1 MNQNHLEEQLESRVL
16 FVDMNSFFASCEQQ
30 VNYYLRGR
38 PIGVCVYTGK
48 FGCVIA
54 PSVEAKLR
62 GVKTGMR
69 LNDAIQVC
77 PELVP
82 IETNPARYRE
92 FHVKIMNV
100 LRKYAEDVLPKSI
113 DEAVVNLS
121 KYKLMYKDP
130 TQIALRIKEDIKNE
144 VGDWLRCSIGI
155 APNTFLAKLASN
167 LQKPDGLSIITP
179 DNIDQVLSK
188 LSLQDLPGIAKN
200 HARRLEQAGIQTPL
214 KMRHTS
220 PQVLRE
226 IFKSVEGYY
235 WHYRLNFR
243 ELDINSHEYKSMQAQ
258 RQISREQRSTVE
270 SVEQVFMTLCMR
282 LEQRMVK
289 HGIHCKTIGFSARY
303 GDNTRWDDYFSI
315 GQPIQDGIILMN
327 LIKER
332 IHQFESKYQ
341 TNPVFTTDVRSIG
354 VNITNFIKDPDVH
367 PNLFEDNTRKDT
379 LRKTVYEIKNKFG
392 DIKLLRATE
401 LSDNMIVKDVIG
413 FGSVKDLWLIC

>member
-1 MNQNHLEEQLESRVL
+1 MNQNNLVEQLEPRVL

-38 PIGVCVYTGK
+38 PVGVCVYTGRY
-48 FGCVIA
+48 GCVIA

-69 LNDAIQVC
+69 LNDAMQLC

-100 LRKYAEDVLPKSI
+100 LRNYAEDVLPKSI

-130 TQIALRIKEDIKNE
+130 VEVALKIKADIRDQ

-155 APNTFLAKLASN
+155 APNTFLAKLGSDI
-167 LQKPDGLSIITP
+167 QKPDGLTVITP
-179 DNIDQVLSK
+179 DNIDQILSK
-188 LSLQDLPGIAKN
+188 LSLQDLPGIAGN
-200 HARRLEQAGIQTPL
+200 LARRLERAGITTPL
-214 KMRHTS
+214 KMRYTS
-220 PQVLRE
+220 PQILRE

-243 ELDINSHEYKSMQAQ
+243 ELDINSNEYKSMQAQ
-258 RQISREQRSTVE
+258 RQVSREQRSSVE
-270 SVEQVFMTLCMR
+270 SIEQVFMTLCMR

-289 HGIHCKTIGFSARY
+289 HGIHCRTIGFSARY
-303 GDNTRWDDYFSI
+303 GDMERWDDYFSI

-332 IHQFESKYQ
+332 IHQFETKHH
-341 TNPVFTTDVRSIG
+341 TKPVFTTDIRSIG
-354 VNITNFIKDPDVH
+354 ITITNFMKSQDVH
-367 PNLFEDNTRKDT
+367 PNLFEDTSRKDQ

-401 LSDNMIVKDVIG
+401 LSENMIVKDVIG
-413 FGSVKDLWLIC
+413 FGSVKDL

>member
-38 PIGVCVYTGK
+38 PVGVCVYTGK

-144 VGDWLRCSIGI
+144 VGDWLSCSIGI

-188 LSLQDLPGIAKN
+188 LSLQDLPGIARN

-243 ELDINSHEYKSMQAQ
+243 ELDINSHEYKSMQSQ

-341 TNPVFTTDVRSIG
+341 TNPIFTTDVRSIG

>member
-1 MNQNHLEEQLESRVL
+1 MNQNNLDEQLEPRVL
-16 FVDMNSFFASCEQQ
+16 FVDMNSYFASCEQQ

-38 PIGVCVYTGK
+38 PVGVCVYTGK
-48 FGCVIA
+48 YGCVIA
-54 PSVEAKLR
+54 PSVEAKRR

-77 PELVP
+77 PDLVP
-82 IETNPARYRE
+82 VETNPARYRE

-121 KYKLMYKDP
+121 KYRLMYKDP
-130 TQIALRIKEDIKNE
+130 VQVALRIKEDIKNE
-144 VGDWLRCSIGI
+144 VGDWLRCSIGV
-155 APNTFLAKLASN
+155 APNTFLAKLASDI
-167 LQKPDGLSIITP
+167 QKPDGLTVITP

-188 LSLQDLPGIAKN
+188 LELQDLPGIARN
-200 HARRLEQAGIQTPL
+200 HARRLEQAGITSPL

-258 RQISREQRSTVE
+258 RQVSREQRSTVE
-270 SVEQVFMTLCMR
+270 SIEQVFMTLCMR

-289 HGIHCKTIGFSARY
+289 HGVHCRTIGFTARY

-315 GQPIQDGIILMN
+315 GQPIQDGIVLMN

-332 IHQFESKYQ
+332 IRQFEDKYHG
-341 TNPVFTTDVRSIG
+341 NPIFTTDVRSIG
-354 VNITNFIKDPDVH
+354 VNITNFVKNQDVH
-367 PNLFEDNTRKDT
+367 PSLFEDTSRTDT

-401 LSDNMIVKDVIG
+401 LSENMIVKDVIG
-413 FGSVKDLWLIC
+413 FGSVKDL